1 MVGETALQAIQ
12 SKEEQFV
19 AHARRIWERPET
31 AYNEVN
37 TCAVTAALLR
47 ELGFAVETGLYGMP
61 TALRA
66 VWGSGGPAI
75 GFLGEFDALPG
86 LSQKVGTRQ
95 EPVREGAPGQGCGHN
110 LLCVAPLAA
119 AYGLKEEL
127 RASGRPGTVVYY
139 GCPAEE
145 ALTGKVFMAR
155 GGAFRELDIAFSW
168 HGGTKNCVMRG
179 VMTGLNSAKFHFT
192 GCTSHAGGAPE
203 NGRSA
208 LDAVE
213 LMNVGANYLR
223 EHVAMDNRIHYVIT
237 EGGLAPN
244 IVPDKACVWYFV
256 RALTREAVEDTY
268 RRLVLVAEGAAH
280 MTETKVEIEFLGGCY
295 PTLENRVLGDTL
307 HQSLL
312 EAEKPAWTKEELDFA
327 EAVNVQNAN
336 YEQIKRRPDYDGP
349 LGAGV
354 WIREENGFGSTDVGD
369 VQHIVPCAEVNTASW
384 NCAAPGHSWQVT
396 SCAGS
401 SIGMKGM
408 LYGARAMALTAARA
422 AADPQLVTAAK
433 AEFLEATRGEPY
445 RCPIPA
451 DVPVPQP
458 VLAKG

>member
-1 MVGETALQAIQ
+1 MIGEIALKAIQ
-12 SKEEQFV
+12 AKGERFV
-19 AHARRIWERPET
+19 AHAKEIWQHPEI

-37 TCAVTAALLR
+37 TCAATAKLLR
-47 ELGFAVETGLYGMP
+47 ELGFVVETGLYGMP

-66 VWGSGGPAI
+66 SWGNNGPVI

-86 LSQKVGTRQ
+86 LSQKISTCQ
-95 EPVREGAPGQGCGHN
+95 EPVQEGAPGQGCGHN

-127 RASGRPGTVVYY
+127 CASARSGTVVYY

-145 ALTGKVFMAR
+145 TLTGKVFMAR
-155 GGAFRELDIAFSW
+155 SGAFHELDIAFSW
-168 HGGTKNCVMRG
+168 HGASKNCVMRG
-179 VMTGLNSAKFHFT
+179 IDTGLNSAKFHFT
-192 GCTSHAGGAPE
+192 GRTSHAGGAPE

-223 EHVAMDNRIHYVIT
+223 EHITMDNRIHYVIT
-237 EGGLAPN
+237 EGGMAPN

-256 RALTREAVEDTY
+256 RALTRKALEDTY
-268 RRLVLVAEGAAH
+268 RRLILIAEGAAH

-295 PTLENRVLGDTL
+295 PTLENRVLSDAL
-307 HQSLL
+307 YQSLL
-312 EAEKPAWTKEELDFA
+312 EVEKPVWTEEELKFA
-327 EAVNVQNAN
+327 EAINVQNPN
-336 YEQIKRRPDYDGP
+336 YDQIKSRSDYDGP
-349 LGAGV
+349 LGV
-354 WIREENGFGSTDVGD
+354 SVSIREENGFGSTDVGD
-369 VQHIVPCAEVNTASW
+369 VQHIVPCSEVKTVSW
-384 NCAAPGHSWQVT
+384 NCAAPGHSWQIT

-408 LYGARAMALTAARA
+408 LYGARVLALTAAKA
-422 AADPQLVTAAK
+422 VANPQLIALAK
-433 AEFLEATRGEPY
+433 AEFLKTTHGELY

-451 DVPVPQP
+451 DVPVPMP
-458 VLAKG
+458 VKC

>member
-1 MVGETALQAIQ
+1 MVGEVALKAIQ
-12 SKEEQFV
+12 AREERFV
-19 AHARRIWERPET
+19 AHAKKIWEHPET
-31 AYNEVN
+31 AYNEVS
-37 TCAVTAALLR
+37 TCAVTAELLR
-47 ELGFAVETGLYGMP
+47 ELGFVVETGMYGMP

-66 VWGSGGPAI
+66 SWGSGEPTI

-86 LSQKVGTRQ
+86 LSQKVSTRQ
-95 EPVREGAPGQGCGHN
+95 EPVQEGAPGEGCGHN

-127 RASGRPGTVVYY
+127 RASSRPGTVVYY

-155 GGAFRELDIAFSW
+155 GGAFRELDLAFSW
-168 HGGTKNCVMRG
+168 HGAARNCVMRG

-192 GCTSHAGGAPE
+192 GRTSHAGGAPE

-223 EHVAMDNRIHYVIT
+223 EHVTMDNRIHYVIT
-237 EGGLAPN
+237 DGGMAPN

-295 PTLENRVLGDTL
+295 PTLENRVLSDVIY
-307 HQSLL
+307 QSLQ
-312 EAEKPAWTKEELDFA
+312 EVEKPVWTKEELEFA
-327 EAVNVQNAN
+327 EAINVQNPN
-336 YEQIKRRPDYDGP
+336 YDQIKRRPDYDGP
-349 LGAGV
+349 LGVSVG
-354 WIREENGFGSTDVGD
+354 IREENGFGSTDVGD

-408 LYGARAMALTAARA
+408 LYGARALALTAAKV
-422 AADPQLVTAAK
+422 AADPQLVAAAK
-433 AEFLEATRGEPY
+433 AEFLKATRGKPY

-451 DVPVPQP
+451 DVPVPMP
-458 VLAKG
+458 VQK

>member
-1 MVGETALQAIQ
+1 MVGEAALRAIQ
-12 SKEEQFV
+12 SREEQFV
-19 AHARRIWERPET
+19 AHAKKIWEHPET

-37 TCAVTAALLR
+37 TCAVTAELLC
-47 ELGFAVETGLYGMP
+47 ELGFSVETGLYGMP

-66 VWGSGGPAI
+66 SWGSGAPVI

-86 LSQKVGTRQ
+86 LSQKISTRQ
-95 EPVREGAPGQGCGHN
+95 EPVQEGAPGEGCGHN

-127 RASGRPGTVVYY
+127 RASGRSGTVVYY

-155 GGAFRELDIAFSW
+155 GGAFRELDLAFSW
-168 HGGTKNCVMRG
+168 HGSSENCVMRG
-179 VMTGLNSAKFHFT
+179 VMTGLNSVKFHFT
-192 GCTSHAGGAPE
+192 GRTSHAGGAPE
-203 NGRSA
+203 DGRSA

-223 EHVAMDNRIHYVIT
+223 EHVTMDNRIHYVIT
-237 EGGLAPN
+237 EGGMAPN

-295 PTLENRVLGDTL
+295 PTLENRVLSDVL
-307 HQSLL
+307 YQSLQ
-312 EAEKPAWTKEELDFA
+312 EVEKPVWTKEELEFA
-327 EAVNVQNAN
+327 EAINVQNPN
-336 YEQIKRRPDYDGP
+336 YDQIKQRSDYDGP
-349 LGAGV
+349 LGV
-354 WIREENGFGSTDVGD
+354 RVSICEENGFGSTDVGD
-369 VQHIVPCAEVNTASW
+369 VQHIVPCAEANTASW

-396 SCAGS
+396 SCSGS

-408 LYGARAMALTAARA
+408 LYGARALALA
-422 AADPQLVTAAK
+422 AAKAASDPQLVAAAK
-433 AEFLEATRGEPY
+433 ADFLEATRGEPY
-445 RCPIPA
+445 RCPISD
-451 DVPVPQP
+451 DVPVPMP
-458 VLAKG
+458 AKK